1 MGVILGRI
9 DERLIHG
16 QMALAWLRQY
26 PAEVVIVVNDQSAKD
41 PLQTML
47 LQMAVSGTVICE
59 VVTVTDAKAA
69 IELNSGKKIFL
80 CARTP
85 DVYVRLLEM
94 GVKIPQINVGGL
106 YSAAGRTQYYKTIF
120 LDEKLKE
127 DIIKLGQ
134 YPVKVEHRMVPQD
147 AETDII
153 AELKK
158 Q

>member
-26 PAEVVIVVNDQSAKD
+26 PAEVVIVVDDQSAKD

-59 VVTVTDAKAA
+59 VVTVADAKAA
-69 IELNSGKKIFL
+69 IELNSSKKIFL

-85 DVYVRLLEM
+85 EVYVRLLEM
-94 GVKIPQINVGGL
+94 GVKIPQIRI
-106 YSAAGRTQYYKTIF
+106 SS
-120 LDEKLKE
+120 
-127 DIIKLGQ
+127 
-134 YPVKVEHRMVPQD
+134 
-147 AETDII
+147 
-153 AELKK
+153 
-158 Q
+158 

>member
-26 PAEVVIVVNDQSAKD
+26 PAEVVIVVDDQSAKD
-41 PLQTML
+41 P

-59 VVTVTDAKAA
+59 VVSVADAKAA
-69 IELNSGKKIFL
+69 VELKSSKKIFL

-106 YSAAGRTQYYKTIF
+106 YSAVGRTQYYKTIF

-127 DIIKLGQ
+127 DILKLGD

>member
-1 MGVILGRI
+1 
-9 DERLIHG
+9 
-16 QMALAWLRQY
+16 
-26 PAEVVIVVNDQSAKD
+26 
-41 PLQTML
+41 
-47 LQMAVSGTVICE
+47 
-59 VVTVTDAKAA
+59 
-69 IELNSGKKIFL
+69 
-80 CARTP
+80 
-85 DVYVRLLEM
+85 M

-106 YSAAGRTQYYKTIF
+106 YSAVGRTQYYKTIF

-134 YPVKVEHRMVPQD
+134 YPVMVEHRMVPQD